1 MNLEHYRNFIAI
13 VDCGNLTAAA
23 EELHIAQPALTVQVK
38 TLQEKYGATLL
49 RIHRGARN
57 IEVTNEGMILYNKAK
72 YLCAIE
78 DSAQREITS
87 AKNGIAGKLSISL
100 SPSMSV
106 LFIQNFLSG
115 FSLQNP
121 DVEYE
126 LHEVNIIEQTRQLLD
141 GISEIGVANAPLVQA
156 SRFETLFTRKENL
169 GVIYHKNTHW
179 FNENKVYLDLE
190 DLEGVP
196 LCLSR
201 GCSEQFLNICNDS
214 HVYHRVLCISTTK
227 LSTLMWARQ
236 KAGVAIVPVGTGEQF
251 EDYLLCRFVQD
262 DRMFVNKTLSIV
274 KDRPLSAVAKNFLK
288 YYNEHS

>member
-1 MNLEHYRNFIAI
+1 MNLEHYRNFITI

-23 EELHIAQPALTVQVK
+23 AALHIAQPALTAQVK
-38 TLQEKYGATLL
+38 AMQEKYGATLL
-49 RIHRGARN
+49 RIHRGART
-57 IEVTNEGMILYNKAK
+57 IEVTPEGMILYNKAK

-78 DSAQREITS
+78 DSTQREITS
-87 AKNGIAGKLSISL
+87 ARNGTAGKLSISL

-115 FSLQNP
+115 FAMLNP

-141 GISEIGVANAPLVQA
+141 GISEIGIANAPLVQA
-156 SRFETLFTRKENL
+156 GRFETLFTRKERL
-169 GVIYHKNTHW
+169 GIIYHKDSHW
-179 FNENKVYLDLE
+179 LDEKKVYLDLE
-190 DLEGVP
+190 DLEGIP

-201 GCSEQFLNICNDS
+201 GCSERFLGICDES
-214 HVYHRVLCISTTK
+214 HIYPRILCISTTK

-236 KAGVAIVPVGTGEQF
+236 KAGVALVPVGTGEQF
-251 EDYLLCRFVQD
+251 EDYLCCRFVQD
-262 DRMFVNKTLSIV
+262 ERMFVDKTLSVV
-274 KDRPLSAVAKNFLK
+274 KDRPLSAVAQKFLK

>member
-1 MNLEHYRNFIAI
+1 MDITHYHNFITI
-13 VDCGNLTAAA
+13 VDCGNLSAAA
-23 EELHIAQPALTVQVK
+23 EILHIAQPALTAQVK
-38 TLQEKYGATLL
+38 NMQEKYGATLL
-49 RIHRGARN
+49 RIKRGARS

-78 DSAQREITS
+78 DTAQKEIAS
-87 AKNGIAGKLSISL
+87 AKNGVAGKLSISL

-115 FSLQNP
+115 FSLANP
-121 DVEYE
+121 DIDYE
-126 LHEVNIIEQTRQLLD
+126 LHEVNIQEQTKQLLS
-141 GISEIGVANAPLVQA
+141 GLSEIGIANAPLRQA

-169 GVIYHKNTHW
+169 GIIYHKDTHW
-179 FNENKVYLDLE
+179 FNENKIYLDLE

-196 LCLSR
+196 ICLSR
-201 GCSEQFLNICNDS
+201 GCSEQFLNICSDS
-214 HVYHRVLCISTTK
+214 RIYPRILCTSTTK

-236 KAGVAIVPVGTGEQF
+236 KAGVAVVPVGAGEEF
-251 EDYLLCRFVQD
+251 EDYLCCRFVQD
-262 DRMFVNKTLSIV
+262 ERMFINKTLSIV

>member
-1 MNLEHYRNFIAI
+1 MNLEHYRNFITI

-23 EELHIAQPALTVQVK
+23 AILHIAQPALTAQVK
-38 TLQEKYGATLL
+38 TLQEKYGAPLL
-49 RIHRGARN
+49 RIRRGARN
-57 IEVTNEGMILYNKAK
+57 IEVTHEGTILYNKAK

-87 AKNGIAGKLSISL
+87 SRNGTAGKLSISL
-100 SPSMSV
+100 SPSMSI

-115 FSLQNP
+115 FSLKNP

-126 LHEVNIIEQTRQLLD
+126 LYEVSIGEQTRQLLE
-141 GISEIGVANAPLVQA
+141 GITEIGVANAPLLQA
-156 SRFETLFTRKENL
+156 GRFETLFTRKERL
-169 GVIYHKNTHW
+169 GVIYNRDTHW
-179 FNENKVYLDLE
+179 FNEEKVYLDLE

-201 GCSEQFLNICNDS
+201 GCSQQFLNICSDS
-214 HVYHRVLCISTTK
+214 HIYPRVLCISTTK

-251 EDYLLCRFVQD
+251 EDYLRCRFVQD
-262 DRMFVNKTLSIV
+262 ERMFINKTLSVV
-274 KDRPLSAVAKNFLK
+274 KDRPLSAVAQNFLK

>member
-1 MNLEHYRNFIAI
+1 MNLEHYRNFITI

-23 EELHIAQPALTVQVK
+23 EELHIAQPALTAQVK
-38 TLQEKYGATLL
+38 AMQEKYGATLL

-87 AKNGIAGKLSISL
+87 ARNGVAGKLTISL

-106 LFIQNFLSG
+106 LFIQNFLSK

-126 LHEVNIIEQTRQLLD
+126 LHEVNIAEQTRQLLD
-141 GISEIGVANAPLVQA
+141 GISEIGVANAPLLQA

-169 GVIYHKNTHW
+169 GIIYHRDTHW

-201 GCSEQFLNICNDS
+201 GCSTQFLNICSDS
-214 HVYHRVLCISTTK
+214 HIYPRVLCISTTK

-251 EDYLLCRFVQD
+251 EDYLHCRFVQD

-288 YYNEHS
+288 YYDEHS